1 MTIDKFKQEV
11 SKLYDTAFD
20 IYGDKEIYDMKIATL
35 QSIDETEQY
44 IILGSYE
51 IILDYIKALLNF
63 DNESYEENI
72 QAAYLKMSEK
82 MNHLTYEN

>member
-11 SKLYDTAFD
+11 SKLYDTAFG

-35 QSIDETEQY
+35 QSINDTEQY

-51 IILDYIKALLNF
+51 SILDVVKALLDF
-63 DNESYEENI
+63 DNENYKENI
-72 QAAYLKMSEK
+72 QAAFLKMNEK
-82 MNHLTYEN
+82 MNRLIYEN

>member
-11 SKLYDTAFD
+11 SKLYDIAFG
-20 IYGDKEIYDMKIATL
+20 IYGDKEIYDMKIEIL
-35 QSIDETEQY
+35 QSIDETDQY

-51 IILDYIKALLNF
+51 SILDCIKALLDF
-63 DNESYEENI
+63 DNENYKENI

-82 MNHLTYEN
+82 MNRFTYEN